1 MSIAFDHA
9 PRSGVAS
16 LAGNPRPDSRT
27 LHTASRPEDL
37 SSDRFRAVFRQH
49 PAGVAVVTFA
59 DGERPIGFTATSVI
73 SVSAEPPL
81 LAFSIAGTS
90 SSWPVLAVAPSV
102 VINFLTAEQVD
113 VSVRFATGGI
123 DRFAGADWQ
132 RLPTG
137 EPVLDGALSWVRGEV
152 VQRTSVG
159 ASHLVVVRAVDSSQG
174 PQVAPLVYYD
184 RAYHQV
190 DDSSAL

>member
-1 MSIAFDHA
+1 M
-9 PRSGVAS
+9 
-16 LAGNPRPDSRT
+16 
-27 LHTASRPEDL
+27 
-37 SSDRFRAVFRQH
+37 
-49 PAGVAVVTFA
+49 VTFA

-90 SSWPVLAVAPSV
+90 ASWPVLAVAPSV

-123 DRFAGADWQ
+123 DRFAGAGWQ